1 MHNFVFLS
9 PMTFPPLPSAQGHWE
24 GCHWGKPARFTT
36 PYNKKTP
43 LLGPVEA
50 KPGPGDGDA
59 AFMQLCI
66 FLAAFQ
72 KIMVYVSWVENTKV
86 YVHGPIEVARA
97 GTTTYYIRGFLK
109 TPRSDRQ
116 DCQVHTPEKF
126 SGHGSPRRSEIISF
140 SYAEMT
146 AATMGKP
153 SADLDYLFHTNV

>member
-1 MHNFVFLS
+1 MLRVTERGVTGANQPDLPHHITRRRRYSGQSKQNQILEMVMQPSCSFASSS
-9 PMTFPPLPSAQGHWE
+9 PPF
-24 GCHWGKPARFTT
+24 K
-36 PYNKKTP
+36 
-43 LLGPVEA
+43 
-50 KPGPGDGDA
+50 
-59 AFMQLCI
+59 
-66 FLAAFQ
+66 